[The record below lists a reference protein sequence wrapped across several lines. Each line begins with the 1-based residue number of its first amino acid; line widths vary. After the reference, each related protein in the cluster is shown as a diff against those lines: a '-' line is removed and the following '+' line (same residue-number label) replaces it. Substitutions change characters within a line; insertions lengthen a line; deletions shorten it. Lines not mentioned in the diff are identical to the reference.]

1 MTSKKKKS
9 NSPIELQDW
18 DVRFFRKNI
27 ARLVPGILSERVMA
41 DALREC
47 KKEKV
52 DCLFARLES
61 DVQKNVRIA
70 EKNGFS
76 LMSTRASYEA
86 EFSKTREVTIA
97 VRLAERA
104 DVPTLRRMART
115 LSRES
120 RFSRDPVVGVRKAE
134 RLYEAWIE
142 SLLSDHK
149 LSGYVMIA
157 TIDEKAVGFFASS
170 EKGPLVHI
178 ELIFVDEQFRGRS
191 IGRGLLQACINT
203 YVQRGFHRYVVAT
216 QGSNVPAQR
225 LYQSFGFKITKME
238 LDYHKWF

>member
-1 MTSKKKKS
+1 MKKKS

-18 DVRFFRKNI
+18 DVSFFRKNI

-86 EFSKTREVTIA
+86 EFRDTREV
-97 VRLAERA
+97 
-104 DVPTLRRMART
+104 DVAIRPALHSDLPTLKRMARV

-120 RFSRDPVVGVRKAE
+120 RFFRDPVFGVRKAE
-134 RLYEAWIE
+134 RLYEAWVE
-142 SLLSDHK
+142 SLLSDHR
-149 LSGYVMIA
+149 LSGHVMIA
-157 TIDEKAVGFFASS
+157 MAGQRAAGFVATSK
-170 EKGPLVHI
+170 KGPLVHI

-203 YVQRGFHRYVVAT
+203 YVQSGPHRFVVAT

-238 LDYHKWF
+238 LDYHKWFN

>member
-27 ARLVPGILSERVMA
+27 ARLVPGILSERAMA

-134 RLYEAWIE
+134 RLYEA
-142 SLLSDHK
+142 
-149 LSGYVMIA
+149 
-157 TIDEKAVGFFASS
+157 
-170 EKGPLVHI
+170 
-178 ELIFVDEQFRGRS
+178 
-191 IGRGLLQACINT
+191 
-203 YVQRGFHRYVVAT
+203 
-216 QGSNVPAQR
+216 
-225 LYQSFGFKITKME
+225 
-238 LDYHKWF
+238 